1 MAVYPVPAALID
13 DLLDNMPALVRGSE
27 LAACSVQ
34 LISSIWEGDAL
45 QEQENLWNDS

>member
-1 MAVYPVPAALID
+1 MYPVPAALID

-27 LAACSVQ
+27 LATCSVQ